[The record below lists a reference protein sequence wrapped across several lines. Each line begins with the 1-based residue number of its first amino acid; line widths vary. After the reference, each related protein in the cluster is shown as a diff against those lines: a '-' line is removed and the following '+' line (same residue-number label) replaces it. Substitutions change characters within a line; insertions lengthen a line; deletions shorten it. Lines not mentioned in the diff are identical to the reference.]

1 MVSNLI
7 EDRAL
12 NVSFAGPSSLLNL
25 PEASVRDTAPRW
37 AGVPFKRNS
46 SVDMVVGGDDP
57 KIICEDKSGVSFFA
71 VES

>member
-57 KIICEDKSGVSFFA
+57 KDYL
-71 VES
+71 